1 VALRQ
6 KVLKVH
12 SAGLCNV
19 GISRSG
25 SFFVRRGGPKA
36 ESAEGA

>member
-1 VALRQ
+1 MIQRHKL
-6 KVLKVH
+6 LMGG

-25 SFFVRRGGPKA
+25 SFFVRRGGPTA